1 MIQFLTSLAARWR
14 LTTALQNIKKIKF
27 QILPGDV
34 IELLYESQ
42 LNPCRGLVSPRLTNL
57 LAFKARDTVS

>member
-14 LTTALQNIKKIKF
+14 LTALQNIKKIKF